1 MTLSELTLKR
11 PVLAVVLSLVLVV
24 LGVVSLRSI
33 GIREYPA
40 VDPPVVTV
48 TTTYTGAAPE
58 VIDATVTE
66 PLEEAI
72 NGVQGIRSIA
82 STSREGQSIITVE
95 FELET
100 DLSEAANDVRD
111 KTSQARRLLPA
122 DIDPPVV
129 EKADANASPI
139 MYVTLAS
146 DQKDML
152 DVTQTADAVIKSRVE
167 TIPGVAS
174 VRIFGEKRYSMRLV
188 LDPERMA
195 AHGIVAQDITAAV
208 TRDNVDLP
216 AGRLEGATTE
226 VGIRADS
233 RLRSPEDFHRMVL
246 RSDGARPIYFEDVGR
261 AELAPEDQRSG
272 FFEIGRPQVGIA
284 VIPQPNSN
292 AIAIADEFA
301 RRLPEIQRVLPD
313 EYEMIIGYDFTIFVR
328 RSIAEV
334 RETLL
339 IAFGLVALVILVFL
353 RDWRTTLVPV
363 IAIPVSIVASFF
375 VAWIAGFTV
384 NILTLVALVLAI
396 GLVCDDAIVVL
407 ENIYSKIESGMGPL
421 EAALAGSREVYFAV
435 IATTLALVAVFL
447 PVAFLEGLTGRL
459 FREFG
464 ILIAASVAISSFVA
478 LSLSPVICR
487 YLLKP
492 GEPNRVQR
500 MTEPLFRGL
509 TDGYA
514 WTLRQFMRVRV
525 LAVAIVLGVAA
536 VGYVLFTQLPQEL
549 APLEDR
555 SSIRVAVRAP
565 EGATFD
571 YTARA
576 MTKIAQQLEAEIPEI
591 NRTYSIVGR
600 RGESPN
606 TGIAPV
612 YLVEPHERQRTQ
624 QQIFSEVAAIVQA
637 SPELKA
643 FVGQPPTI
651 GNRFSGQP
659 IQYVIQAPDLPQLLR
674 VLPAFLEQ
682 ARARPELRFIDAD
695 LRVNRPELQV
705 TVDRARAADLGVPV
719 RDVSRALQLSF
730 GEQRVGY
737 FFAKGDQFQVMAQV
751 AQADRDE
758 PTDLARIPLRASDG
772 GLVTLDQLVT
782 LSEANAPTAL
792 YRFNRYVSATISGSP
807 GDGYAMG
814 DSIEALDEVAASTLP
829 EGFGTAL
836 TGEARELADSSSSL
850 GFAFVLALIFA
861 YLALAAQFDSFR
873 DPLIVFFS
881 VPLAMTG
888 AFAAL
893 WMTKMTLNVFS
904 QIGLIMLVGLVTKNG
919 ILIVEFANQQQ
930 EAGLERTEAAIEAA
944 AARLRPVLMTA
955 LSTILGVLPIALSL
969 GASAGSRQSL
979 GIAVIGGLVFGTLLT
994 LYVVPAMYSFLAARQ
1009 RGTTGAGEADE
1020 ASEIAAVP

>member
-1 MTLSELTLKR
+1 MTLSELTLRR
-11 PVLAVVLSLVLVV
+11 PVLAVVFSITLVV

-40 VDPPVVTV
+40 VDPPIVTV
-48 TTTYTGAAPE
+48 TTSYAGAAPE

-66 PLEEAI
+66 PLEEVI

-82 STSREGQSIITVE
+82 STSREGQSIITIE
-95 FELET
+95 FELEM
-100 DLSEAANDVRD
+100 DLAEAANDVRD
-111 KTSQARRLLPA
+111 KVAQAQRSLPA

-146 DQKDML
+146 DTEGIL
-152 DVTQTADAVIKSRVE
+152 EVTQTADSVIKSRVE

-174 VRIFGEKRYSMRLV
+174 VRIFGEQRYSMRLV
-188 LDPERMA
+188 LDPERMSG
-195 AHGIVAQDITAAV
+195 HGVTADEVSRAVAV
-208 TRDNVDLP
+208 NNVDLP
-216 AGRLEGATTE
+216 AGRIVGATTE

-233 RLRSPEDFHRMVL
+233 RLRTPEE
-246 RSDGARPIYFEDVGR
+246 FEDMVIRSGGLRPVRLKDVGH
-261 AELAPEDQRSG
+261 AILAPEDERTG
-272 FFEIGRPQVGIA
+272 FFELGRQQVGIA

-301 RRLPEIQRVLPD
+301 RRLPDIERVLPS
-313 EYEMIIGYDFTIFVR
+313 EYEMIVGYDFTIFVR
-328 RSIAEV
+328 RSIEEV
-334 RETLL
+334 QETLI
-339 IAFGLVALVILVFL
+339 IAFLLVSLVILGFL

-363 IAIPVSIVASFF
+363 VAIPVSIISSFF
-375 VAWIAGFTV
+375 VAWICGFTV

-407 ENIYSKIESGMGPL
+407 ENIYSKIEAGMNPL
-421 EAALAGSREVYFAV
+421 EAAMKGSREVYLAV
-435 IATTLALVAVFL
+435 VATTVALVAVFL
-447 PVAFLEGLTGRL
+447 PVAFLDGVTGRL

-464 ILIAASVAISSFVA
+464 ILIAASVAISSLVA

-487 YLLKP
+487 YVLTSRTD
-492 GEPNRVQR
+492 NWFQRV
-500 MTEPLFRGL
+500 TEPFFVGMTRGY
-509 TDGYA
+509 T
-514 WTLRQFMRVRV
+514 WTLRGFMQVRWISLLLLV
-525 LAVAIVLGVAA
+525 GSGA
-536 VGYVLFTQLPQEL
+536 VGFVLYDRLPKEL

-565 EGATFD
+565 EGSTFD

-576 MTKIAQQLEAEIPEI
+576 MTDLAQRLKREVPEI

-612 YLVEPHERQRTQ
+612 YLVEPNERQRTQ
-624 QQIFSEVAAIVQA
+624 AEVFKDVARIVGEV
-637 SPELKA
+637 PELRA

-659 IQYVIQAPDLPQLLR
+659 IQYVIQAPDLPKLLKI
-674 VLPAFLEQ
+674 LPSFLER

-695 LRVNRPELQV
+695 LRVNRPELRV
-705 TVDRARAADLGVPV
+705 TVDRDRAADLGIEVE
-719 RDVSRALQLSF
+719 DVSRSLQLAF
-730 GEQRVGY
+730 GERRVGY
-737 FFAKGDQFQVMAQV
+737 FFRKGDQFEVIAQV
-751 AQADRDE
+751 PPTARDE
-758 PTDLARIPLRASDG
+758 PGDLARLPLRAATG
-772 GLVTLDQLVT
+772 ELITLDQLVT
-782 LSEANAPTAL
+782 MSEATAPTAL

-807 GDGYAMG
+807 GEGYAMG
-814 DSIEALDEVAASTLP
+814 DSIAALDEVAEETLP
-829 EGFGTAL
+829 DGFSTAL
-836 TGEARELADSSSSL
+836 TGEARELVDSSSSL
-850 GFAFVLALIFA
+850 GFAFMLALVFA

-888 AFAAL
+888 AFVAL
-893 WMTKMTLNVFS
+893 WLTGMSLNVFS

-919 ILIVEFANQQQ
+919 ILIVEFANQQRHY
-930 EAGLERTEAAIEAA
+930 GLDRTEAAIEAA
-944 AARLRPVLMTA
+944 GERLRPVLMTA

-979 GIAVIGGLVFGTLLT
+979 GVAVVGGLVFGTLLT
-994 LYVVPAMYSFLAARQ
+994 LYVVPAMYSYLAR
-1009 RGTTGAGEADE
+1009 R
-1020 ASEIAAVP
+1020 EIREPQ